1 MGVRANDIAYV
12 RERPGGEPVIRPVVE
27 DARIFHEHALAVA
40 STYTIAEELSSVLY
54 IRDLRYAWV

>member
-40 STYTIAEELSSVLY
+40 STELSSVLY